1 MNWME
6 ALYKTYED
14 NAQRTGLNSSEEKN
28 SKNRTI
34 TPLFPLYHGSQN
46 AQVTVVL
53 DGSGAFRRAEVV
65 PAGNQQTIIPVTEKS
80 GGRTSGLCPHPL
92 CDKLQYVAGDFT
104 KWTGN
109 TKTGYKEYLNQLER
123 WKDFD
128 PSNATLSS
136 IFLYVSKGCLLEDL
150 VKSGVLP
157 VNEAS
162 GTLMKKWMGE
172 KNDAPEIYA
181 ALGVVGMDAILI
193 RWRVEIPGNLIPDV
207 WKNKE
212 MWDSWIRFQ
221 ESQEQNAGLCYVTG
235 EITNLAIQHPARI
248 RNAGDGAKIIS
259 SNDSSGFTFRGK
271 FDDSTEVCGVGRKV
285 SQKAHSALR
294 WLISNQGW
302 RDDSQAIVAWSSN
315 SFLIPNPLTD
325 TEGLLDL
332 DPDEEHE
339 TVPYTAEETGRKIR
353 EKISGYKAEVAN
365 TSHIFIMGLDSATPG
380 RLSITFFNEMDS
392 VEYWNNIEHWHTECV
407 WWQWNNKNKLWYVG
421 APSPRTIAEVA
432 YGKSSD
438 EKLRRQTVARLLP
451 CIIEKR
457 PVPSDLVEACIH
469 RACNRNGLESWEWN
483 VAVNTACALFRYR
496 FNSTKKQY
504 HYTMSLDKTITERGY
519 LYGRLLAVAELLEK
533 TAQKTSSDTERPTN
547 AEKLMQRF
555 SIHPH
560 STWEILRKALDPYL
574 QILTK
579 NEPGLK
585 FYYDRELASIHAL
598 FDRNDFI
605 DDSKVS
611 GEFLLGY
618 YCQKSEMFPKKFSEK
633 EKENSQPK
641 E

>member
-1 MNWME
+1 
-6 ALYKTYED
+6 
-14 NAQRTGLNSSEEKN
+14 
-28 SKNRTI
+28 
-34 TPLFPLYHGSQN
+34 
-46 AQVTVVL
+46 
-53 DGSGAFRRAEVV
+53 
-65 PAGNQQTIIPVTEKS
+65 
-80 GGRTSGLCPHPL
+80 
-92 CDKLQYVAGDFT
+92 
-104 KWTGN
+104 
-109 TKTGYKEYLNQLER
+109 
-123 WKDFD
+123 
-128 PSNATLSS
+128 
-136 IFLYVSKGCLLEDL
+136 
-150 VKSGVLP
+150 
-157 VNEAS
+157 
-162 GTLMKKWMGE
+162 
-172 KNDAPEIYA
+172 
-181 ALGVVGMDAILI
+181 
-193 RWRVEIPGNLIPDV
+193 
-207 WKNKE
+207 
-212 MWDSWIRFQ
+212 
-221 ESQEQNAGLCYVTG
+221 
-235 EITNLAIQHPARI
+235 
-248 RNAGDGAKIIS
+248 
-259 SNDSSGFTFRGK
+259 
-271 FDDSTEVCGVGRKV
+271 
-285 SQKAHSALR
+285 
-294 WLISNQGW
+294 GW

-618 YCQKSEMFPKKFSEK
+618 YCQKSEMFPKKSSEK